1 MKNNQPNPNKTK
13 ELKSAASIEIG
24 KTGIKVGLKQPL
36 SFLQLCILLI
46 LLAILIA
53 CFFLILKNF
62 TWLGLLSW
70 GRKLFQKS
78 G

>member
-1 MKNNQPNPNKTK
+1 MKNNQPNPNKPAASKT
-13 ELKSAASIEIG
+13 AASIEIG

-53 CFFLILKNF
+53 GLFLVLKNF

-70 GRKLFQKS
+70 GRKLIQKS